1 MIYLDYAA
9 SAPPFPQVADRVH
22 QVMTDCFGNPGAI
35 HGAATDGRGILQES
49 RRTLAKLLKV
59 REQEIFFTSG
69 GTEANNWAVN
79 WAAATA
85 KESTF

>member
-22 QVMTDCFGNPGAI
+22 QVMTECYGNPGAI
-35 HGAATDGRGILQES
+35 HAAAADGRGILQEA

-69 GTEANNWAVN
+69 GTEANNWAVKLGCRN
-79 WAAATA
+79 G
-85 KESTF
+85 E